1 MTTEKR
7 RAKVMID
14 DKEYT
19 IISNK
24 STAHIKLVAETI
36 NKQLIE
42 LDELS
47 NNLSKEEQA
56 ILVAVNAISDQI
68 DYQNQMIQL
77 EEEMNE
83 LNKNEKRS

>member
-1 MTTEKR
+1 
-7 RAKVMID
+7 MID

>member
-36 NKQLIE
+36 NKQLIK